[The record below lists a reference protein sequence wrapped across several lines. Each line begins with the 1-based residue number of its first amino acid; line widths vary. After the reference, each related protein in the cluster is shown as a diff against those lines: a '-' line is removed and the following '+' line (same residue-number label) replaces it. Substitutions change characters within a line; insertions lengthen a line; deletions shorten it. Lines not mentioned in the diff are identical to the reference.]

1 MTREKLRQL
10 YYLNREIIN
19 DTEELV
25 ELKIKARKS
34 RKAEVNA
41 EKEKLVAEF
50 EARLVEKVRK
60 CKSLRKEINEFID
73 GIEDSL
79 LRQIFYYRYEKCMSW
94 RKVAFMVGGS
104 NTEDG
109 VRMLTYR
116 YLKKIEAKQKV
127 VR

>member
-25 ELKIKARKS
+25 ELKIKVREGKNS
-34 RKAEVNA
+34 G
-41 EKEKLVAEF
+41 KEKLIE
-50 EARLVEKVRK
+50 EQEKRLVEKIRK
-60 CKSLRKEINEFID
+60 CKSLKKEINEFID

-79 LRQIFYYRYEKCMSW
+79 LRQIMYYRYEKCMSW

-104 NTEDG
+104 NTEHG
-109 VRMLTYR
+109 VRMLAHR
-116 YLKKIEAKQKV
+116 YLKKFEAKGKE

>member
-34 RKAEVNA
+34 RNP
-41 EKEKLVAEF
+41 EKEKLIE
-50 EARLVEKVRK
+50 EQERRLVEKIRK

-73 GIEDSL
+73 GIEDSFM
-79 LRQIFYYRYEKCMSW
+79 RQIIHYRYAKCMSW
-94 RKVAFMVGGS
+94 SKVAYMTGGG
-104 NTEDG
+104 NTENG
-109 VRMLTYR
+109 VRMAATR
-116 YLKKIEAKQKV
+116 FLKRCEEQM
-127 VR
+127 

>member
-1 MTREKLRQL
+1 MTKEKLRQL

-25 ELKIKARKS
+25 ELKIKAR
-34 RKAEVNA
+34 RNQKAEENA
-41 EKEKLVAEF
+41 EKEKLIVEF
-50 EARLVEKVRK
+50 EARLVEKVRR
-60 CKSLRKEINEFID
+60 CKRLRTEINEFID

-109 VRMLTYR
+109 VRMLAHR
-116 YLKKIEAKQKV
+116 YLKKFEAKQKV

>member
-25 ELKIKARKS
+25 ELKIKARKGKS
-34 RKAEVNA
+34 S
-41 EKEKLVAEF
+41 EKLVE
-50 EARLVEKVRK
+50 EQEKRLVEKIRR
-60 CKSLRKEINEFID
+60 CKKLKIEINEFID

-79 LRQIFYYRYEKCMSW
+79 MRQIMYYRYEKCMSW

-109 VRMLTYR
+109 VRMLAHR
-116 YLKKIEAKQKV
+116 YLKKFEAKGKV

>member
-1 MTREKLRQL
+1 MTKEKLRQL

-25 ELKIKARKS
+25 ELKIKARKGKNS
-34 RKAEVNA
+34 
-41 EKEKLVAEF
+41 EKEKLIE
-50 EARLVEKVRK
+50 EQERRLVEKIRRCRGLK
-60 CKSLRKEINEFID
+60 KEINEFID
-73 GIEDSL
+73 EIEDSL
-79 LRQIFYYRYEKCMSW
+79 MRQIMYYRYAKGMSW

-109 VRMLTYR
+109 VRMLAHR
-116 YLKKIEAKQKV
+116 YLKKFERKGKE